1 MYDFCKNALLGLL
14 AVIMFISFILSALT
28 ASIILFIGFMLRFTW
43 NYGDLAIQ
51 KKLNYLFEI

>member
-1 MYDFCKNALLGLL
+1 MYDFCKNALFSLL
-14 AVIMFISFILSALT
+14 AVIVFISFILSMLM

-43 NYGDLAIQ
+43 NYGNLAIQ